1 MYNRPFV
8 YLGLRGRIADPLLGD
23 ERRLATFQPIAYG
36 SRNND
41 PLKQCRQDIDMANEE
56 QIVDGTRVRNN
67 ELHSEPQAF
76 EVL

>member
-1 MYNRPFV
+1 
-8 YLGLRGRIADPLLGD
+8 
-23 ERRLATFQPIAYG
+23 
-36 SRNND
+36 
-41 PLKQCRQDIDMANEE
+41 MANEE